1 MSDEELFVQ
10 EPPSFWDR
18 LWNPETG
25 PSYWVARFL
34 IVRLLGVVYF
44 IGFLTVIDQ
53 ALPLLGS
60 DGLTPA
66 ADYLGR
72 IETTLGSRSA
82 GFVQFP
88 SIFWFRDS
96 DRFLVRVALLGAGAS
111 LLVVFG
117 YANAITLT
125 FLWFLYMSYVHIGQV
140 WYGFGWEIQLLET
153 GFLAIFL
160 CPLLD
165 GRPFPARPPPVV
177 VIWLYRWLI
186 FRIMLGAGLIKLR
199 GDACWADL
207 TCLAYHYETQPVPNP
222 LSRWLHFMPLWL
234 HKLGVLANHLS
245 EIVAPFFAFDPRRA
259 RHVAGVVLVGFQVML
274 IMSGN
279 LSFLNWLTIIPAL
292 ACFDDT
298 FFAWVIPDDW
308 KRRLARQKRVPYH
321 RAQQVAATA
330 LFVVVA
336 LGSLGPVANMLSSR
350 QVMNTSF
357 GPLHIV
363 NTYGA
368 FGSVSKERYELVFE
382 GREEG
387 SDVWRAYELPCKP
400 TSVDR
405 RPCII
410 TPYHYRLDWLLWF
423 AAMGRV
429 EQYPWTANL
438 VWKLLQNDASALS
451 LLASNPFS
459 EAPPH
464 EIRIELYRYRFAPFG
479 EDAWWTRERLR
490 SWLPATKLTDR
501 KMRDFLR
508 RQGW

>member
-1 MSDEELFVQ
+1 
-10 EPPSFWDR
+10 
-18 LWNPETG
+18 
-25 PSYWVARFL
+25 
-34 IVRLLGVVYF
+34 
-44 IGFLTVIDQ
+44 
-53 ALPLLGS
+53 
-60 DGLTPA
+60 
-66 ADYLGR
+66 
-72 IETTLGSRSA
+72 
-82 GFVQFP
+82 
-88 SIFWFRDS
+88 
-96 DRFLVRVALLGAGAS
+96 
-111 LLVVFG
+111 
-117 YANAITLT
+117 
-125 FLWFLYMSYVHIGQV
+125 
-140 WYGFGWEIQLLET
+140 
-153 GFLAIFL
+153 
-160 CPLLD
+160 
-165 GRPFPARPPPVV
+165 
-177 VIWLYRWLI
+177 
-186 FRIMLGAGLIKLR
+186 
-199 GDACWADL
+199 
-207 TCLAYHYETQPVPNP
+207 
-222 LSRWLHFMPLWL
+222 
-234 HKLGVLANHLS
+234 
-245 EIVAPFFAFDPRRA
+245 
-259 RHVAGVVLVGFQVML
+259 ML

-429 EQYPWTANL
+429 EHYPWTANL